1 MTSLIV
7 IVIGVALVGLSS
19 VLNDSSEDSNNTGLG
34 ILMIVIAQLFVG
46 TQFVVEEKLFSNY
59 YLDPLMVVGFEGMW
73 GLVYWA
79 ILLPLF

>member
-1 MTSLIV
+1 M